1 MAESTIRVTIEP
13 LGTTLEAPRGAAL
26 QDLLFGCGVEFPCGG
41 RGNCKRCRVKVV
53 RGRVPATPE
62 EALALSSEE
71 IAQGWRL
78 ACRMRPEKTSPW
90 RSHSGRRSCSATTP
104 LSNSRPSEGL
114 GVAVDVGTTTL
125 AAQLVDLAR
134 GRVLGV
140 KTALNPQ
147 ARYGGDVM
155 SRVEASC
162 SGRDGG
168 ELTGLI
174 RAAVGELVA
183 GLLAGNSG
191 GGRLLRV
198 ILAGNT
204 VMHHLFCGI
213 DVEPLSHAPFETPRG
228 GLETMRGRDLGW
240 QLPDETPVK
249 FLPCLGG
256 FVGSDILAGIL
267 ATRMHESD
275 SLIGLIDLGTNGE
288 IVLGN
293 RERIVCASTAAGPAF
308 EAGRISM
315 GVRAS
320 TGAIDEVTLTGAG
333 PVCHVLGGGA
343 PRGICGSGLVDAIGA
358 GLDLG
363 LIDAS
368 GRLANGGQPWMLAAP
383 VSITQSDVRE
393 LQLAKAAIA
402 AGIKILLRRWGA
414 APSAVARLH
423 MAGAFGNY
431 VSRSS
436 ARRIGLIPF
445 PEDVVAASGNTALL
459 GAKLALFDESR
470 RLRRD
475 SAAHR
480 ARPTCRG
487 RAVSGD
493 LRRRNGFPGYRRVNF
508 FIL

>member
-1 MAESTIRVTIEP
+1 MPESIIRVTIEP
-13 LGTTLEAPRGAAL
+13 LGTTVEVSGGTSL
-26 QDLLFGCGVEFPCGG
+26 QDLLFGYGVEFPCGG

-71 IAQGWRL
+71 IAEGWRL
-78 ACRMRPEKTSPW
+78 ACRMQPREDVTLEVAQW
-90 RSHSGRRSCSATTP
+90 ETVVLGDDSAFEFTP
-104 LSNSRPSEGL
+104 GEGL

-147 ARYGGDVM
+147 ARFGGDVM

-183 GLLAGNSG
+183 GLLAGNPG

-213 DVEPLSHAPFETPRG
+213 DVEPLSHAPFESPRG
-228 GLETMRGRDLGW
+228 GLETLRARDLGW

-267 ATRMHESD
+267 ATRMHESGP
-275 SLIGLIDLGTNGE
+275 LIGLIDLGTNGE

-315 GVRAS
+315 GMRAA
-320 TGAIDEVTLTGAG
+320 TGAIDEVSLTSAG
-333 PVCHVLGGGA
+333 PVCHVLGGGP
-343 PRGICGSGLVDAIGA
+343 PRGLCGSGLVDAIGA

-363 LIDAS
+363 LIDWS
-368 GRLANGGQPWMLAAP
+368 GRMANGGQPWMLAAP

-414 APSAVARLH
+414 ATSDVARLH

-445 PEDVVAASGNTALL
+445 PEDVAAASGNTALL
-459 GAKLALFDESR
+459 GAKLALFDESGEF
-470 RLRRD
+470 
-475 SAAHR
+475 AAI
-480 ARPTCRG
+480 
-487 RAVSGD
+487 
-493 LRRRNGFPGYRRVNF
+493 RRRVEHVPLAADARFQDIFVEEMAFPAIAG
-508 FIL
+508 